1 MAQFA
6 VNFPSQRI
14 TGRETRTERRRPTTN
29 KWRPTES
36 LQLMVF
42 IAFTPWLPLKSATLW
57 AGLVVYQAGLG
68 WLGSSRR
75 SNTCSYANTPQAAD
89 QAQPTMDYGLGT
101 MDSGLRTP
109 HSTAPTRCLVRSRG
123 RKCKVNAQHKVCQA
137 PPLVNWWMEQGGVA
151 CGRRGQ
157 PQLRVQPKEQLT
169 SRTIYQPAKLLWHR
183 FGWRKVWLNH
193 MTEKDEV
200 DRKEE

>member
-1 MAQFA
+1 
-6 VNFPSQRI
+6 
-14 TGRETRTERRRPTTN
+14 
-29 KWRPTES
+29 
-36 LQLMVF
+36 MVF

-123 RKCKVNAQHKVCQA
+123 RKCKVNAQQSLPGA
-137 PPLVNWWMEQGGVA
+137 ASGELVNGAGGRGMRQTRAAATAGAAKRATHQPHHLPTSQAVVA
-151 CGRRGQ
+151 QIR
-157 PQLRVQPKEQLT
+157 LT
-169 SRTIYQPAKLLWHR
+169 QSLIKSH
-183 FGWRKVWLNH
+183 
-193 MTEKDEV
+193 
-200 DRKEE
+200 DRKGRGR